1 MQLLKPIPVI
11 NSAITC
17 VLTVSQA
24 PNNVSS
30 ARLTY
35 HSDVTSHGQP
45 SAFSPYRISRG
56 RISLFSPSRR
66 LGFLIRFLFFPPC
79 STFSRLAPRLPQ
91 AEGHRLLSR
100 THLEIGF
107 RHTGRVHVFF
117 RFHCTS
123 LIPASASA
131 LSSCWA
137 EFLTVTL
144 PLSLFLSRAF
154 QYAMP
159 DNTSSSNCIVNYLC
173 RR

>member
-11 NSAITC
+11 NFAITC
-17 VLTVSQA
+17 VLAVSQA

-45 SAFSPYRISRG
+45 SAFSPYHISRG
-56 RISLFSPSRR
+56 RISFFFPVSSSRLLESFPFFSP
-66 LGFLIRFLFFPPC
+66 C
-79 STFSRLAPRLPQ
+79 SIFSRLAPRLPQ
-91 AEGHRLLSR
+91 PEGHRLLSR

-117 RFHCTS
+117 RFYCTS

-137 EFLTVTL
+137 EFLHCYSPVV
-144 PLSLFLSRAF
+144 AF
-154 QYAMP
+154 PIQSFSVCYA
-159 DNTSSSNCIVNYLC
+159 
-173 RR
+173 